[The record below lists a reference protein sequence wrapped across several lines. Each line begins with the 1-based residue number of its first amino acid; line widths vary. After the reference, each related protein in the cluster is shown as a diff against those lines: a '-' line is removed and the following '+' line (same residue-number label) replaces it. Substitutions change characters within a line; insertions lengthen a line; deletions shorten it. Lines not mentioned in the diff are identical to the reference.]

1 MAAAGR
7 NRAWPAGVSALVLL
21 CWERHGRRDILVLAC
36 VGMNDQM
43 ETIALQPG
51 PTDEGSLIL
60 RAGPDAPDLRNV
72 TATVF

>member
-1 MAAAGR
+1 
-7 NRAWPAGVSALVLL
+7 
-21 CWERHGRRDILVLAC
+21 
-36 VGMNDQM
+36 MNDQM

-51 PTDEGSLIL
+51 PTDERSLIL